1 MSREKQSALLPR
13 KRNPMAVS
21 NFSKSRFGAS
31 SVAKSVAQLKG
42 IFAAPPNSNVRAK
55 NYEGELVLEIGEL
68 DIIRENVL
76 KVQGHRRFKC
86 SHFKQKYILYE
97 DNFIQIGFKASQ
109 IY

>member
-1 MSREKQSALLPR
+1 
-13 KRNPMAVS
+13 MAVS

-42 IFAAPPNSNVRAK
+42 IFASPPNPNLRSK
-55 NYEGELVLEIGEL
+55 NYEGQLVLEIGDL
-68 DIIRENVL
+68 DRMKEGIL
-76 KVQGHRRFKC
+76 KVQGHRRFKS